1 MNSPVKL
8 FFRKKRIGVNSIESV
23 FQSIDPNFIE
33 HKNETLPHEGGSP
46 LIILKNILFAKK
58 RANKINHITGDVHY
72 IVLGTGRRSLLTI
85 HDVGSA
91 FTSNWLKRL
100 YVKLFWFWIP
110 TLIAKRISVISDT
123 TKNDVLKVCPWCKN
137 KIRVIPNPYNTV
149 FEGFEKGLICN
160 KTRILHIGTKK
171 NKNLERTI
179 DALTTLNCHLVI
191 IGMLSDGQKELLNK
205 SGIHYENAYDISLLQ
220 LVEEY
225 RKCDIVSFPSSFEGF
240 GMPIIEAQAAM
251 RPVLAGDIPV
261 LRDVAGK
268 NGALFV
274 NPMSIESIRSGFV
287 KLIKDSSL
295 RHALVINGKEN
306 IKRFHPSRIAAMY
319 NEIYKT
325 L

>member
-1 MNSPVKL
+1 MLNIIY
-8 FFRKKRIGVNSIESV
+8 RKKREGVNSIESV
-23 FQSIDPNFIE
+23 FAAIDKKLAI
-33 HKNETLPHEGGSP
+33 HKNTELPHEGGSP
-46 LIILKNILFAKK
+46 LILFKNILFAKK
-58 RANKINHITGDVHY
+58 RAKEINHITGDAHY

-91 FTSNWLKRL
+91 FTSGWFKKL

-149 FEGFEKGLICN
+149 FEGFEKELISN

-171 NKNLERTI
+171 NKNLERTVK
-179 DALTTLNCHLVI
+179 ALKNLDCHLVI
-191 IGMLSDGQKELLNK
+191 IGKLSDTQIELLNND
-205 SGIHYENAYDISLLQ
+205 GIDFENAYDISLLQ

-240 GMPIIEAQAAM
+240 GMPIIEAQSAM

>member
-1 MNSPVKL
+1 MLNIIY
-8 FFRKKRIGVNSIESV
+8 RKKREGVNSIESV
-23 FQSIDPNFIE
+23 FAAIDKKLAI
-33 HKNETLPHEGGSP
+33 HKNTELPHEGGSP

-58 RANKINHITGDVHY
+58 KSKGINHITGDIHY
-72 IVLGTGRRSLLTI
+72 IALGTGRHTLLTI

-91 FTSNWLKRL
+91 FTSNWFKKL

-171 NKNLERTI
+171 NKNLERTVK
-179 DALTTLNCHLVI
+179 ALKDLDCHLVI
-191 IGMLSDGQKELLNK
+191 IGKLSDTQIELLNND
-205 SGIHYENAYDISLLQ
+205 GIDFENAYDISLLQ

>member
-1 MNSPVKL
+1 MLNIIY
-8 FFRKKRIGVNSIESV
+8 RKKREGVNSIESV
-23 FQSIDPNFIE
+23 FAAIDKKLAI
-33 HKNETLPHEGGSP
+33 HKNTELPHEGGSP

-91 FTSNWLKRL
+91 FTSGWFKKL

-123 TKNDVLKVCPWCKN
+123 TKNDVLKVCPWSKN

-171 NKNLERTI
+171 NKNLERTVK
-179 DALTTLNCHLVI
+179 ALKDLDCHLVI
-191 IGMLSDGQKELLNK
+191 IGKLSDTQIELLNND
-205 SGIHYENAYDISLLQ
+205 GIDFENAYDISLLQ

>member
-1 MNSPVKL
+1 MLNIIY
-8 FFRKKRIGVNSIESV
+8 RKKREGVNSIESV
-23 FQSIDPNFIE
+23 FAAIDKKLAI
-33 HKNETLPHEGGSP
+33 HKNTELPHEGGSP

-58 RANKINHITGDVHY
+58 KSKGINHITGDIHY
-72 IVLGTGRRSLLTI
+72 IALGTGRHTLLTI

-91 FTSNWLKRL
+91 FTSNWFKRL

-171 NKNLERTI
+171 NKNLERTVK
-179 DALTTLNCHLVI
+179 ALKDLDCHLVI
-191 IGMLSDGQKELLNK
+191 IGKLSDTQIELLNND
-205 SGIHYENAYDISLLQ
+205 GIDFENAYDISLLQ